1 MAKLED
7 VIVVKRS
14 NHAKKEKSYKPFNLF
29 TLILGK
35 KAAEEDMKKDKKS
48 KK

>member
-1 MAKLED
+1 MPALAD
-7 VIVVKRS
+7 VAVVKKS
-14 NHAKKEKSYKPFNLF
+14 NHAKKDRSFRPFNLF
-29 TLILGK
+29 TLKLAK